1 LIHTYPFIDDI
12 CNQSIIFAD
21 KCKWLITFVLNSI
34 RVMTSIDE
42 IYKELGRRI
51 VKARNAK
58 KMSQE
63 TLAGESG
70 IDRSHMG
77 FIEQGRRKPTLSTLH
92 KIATSLG
99 ISLEQLFKGL

>member
-1 LIHTYPFIDDI
+1 MKATGIE
-12 CNQSIIFAD
+12 Q
-21 KCKWLITFVLNSI
+21 
-34 RVMTSIDE
+34 
-42 IYKELGRRI
+42 IYSELGKRI
-51 VKARNAK
+51 VKARNNK
-58 KMSQE
+58 GMSQE
-63 TLAGESG
+63 KLATASG